1 VSASD
6 TAPVSWSL
14 RITLGVLLALIAAEV
29 WVLWMVAEVAST
41 VADGLRWLAAL
52 LRMVN
57 GQ

>member
-1 VSASD
+1 VSAVE

-14 RITLGVLLALIAAEV
+14 RITLGVLLVLIAAEV

>member
-1 VSASD
+1 VSAVE

-14 RITLGVLLALIAAEV
+14 RITLGVLLVIVAAEV

-52 LRMVN
+52 LRLVN
-57 GQ
+57 GR